1 MIRLLRLEGQALAA
15 KVAGLKAHIIM
26 PTDSPACKKA
36 AVEEYGAQVTSCAP
50 DKRTETADRV
60 EKETPGSCQ
69 IGSYNHPH
77 VMAGQGTTGL
87 ELMSQVGDWRG

>member
-1 MIRLLRLEGQALAA
+1 
-15 KVAGLKAHIIM
+15 M
-26 PTDSPACKKA
+26 PTDSPVCKKA